1 MVETETIARLRGVI
15 ARIARELNASATAEG
30 LTPTQSSVLG
40 LIAVRGPLGLTEL
53 ADLEGLNPT
62 MLSRVVGKLTELELI
77 RRHQDPADLRAV
89 RVEVTQKGK
98 RLQTRIRSQRTNAV
112 AECLDRLPA
121 ASAERLLAALPAL
134 EELAEELKKGHR
146 PTGSRT

>member
-1 MVETETIARLRGVI
+1 MVETETIARLRIVI
-15 ARIARELNASATAEG
+15 SRIARRLNASATAEG
-30 LTPTQSSVLG
+30 LTPTQASVLG
-40 LIAVRGPLGLTEL
+40 LIAGRGPLGLTEL

-62 MLSRVVGKLTELELI
+62 MLSRVVGRLTELELI

-89 RVEVTQKGK
+89 RVEVTTKGK
-98 RLQTRIRSQRTNAV
+98 RLQTRIRSQRTKAV

-134 EELAEELKKGHR
+134 EELAEELRNADR
-146 PTGSRT
+146 PAGPRA

>member
-1 MVETETIARLRGVI
+1 MVETETIARLRVAI
-15 ARIARELNASATAEG
+15 ARIARQLNASATAEG
-30 LTPTQSSVLG
+30 LTPTQASVLG
-40 LIAVRGPLGLTEL
+40 LISGRGPLGLTEL

-89 RVEVTQKGK
+89 RVEVTPKGR
-98 RLQTRIRSQRTNAV
+98 RLHTRIRSQRTKAV

-121 ASAERLLAALPAL
+121 ESAERLLAALPAL
-134 EELAEELKKGHR
+134 EDMAEELKNAHR
-146 PTGSRT
+146 PAGPRT